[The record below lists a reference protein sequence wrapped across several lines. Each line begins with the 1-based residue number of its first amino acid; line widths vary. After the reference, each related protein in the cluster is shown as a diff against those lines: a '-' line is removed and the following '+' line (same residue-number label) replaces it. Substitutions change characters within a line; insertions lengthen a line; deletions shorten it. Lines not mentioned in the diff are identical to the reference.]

1 MSRTPPVVL
10 SIAGYDPS
18 SGAGITAD
26 IKTIA
31 ANGCYGITC
40 ITALTIQNTQGVN
53 GVEPMRAEVVR
64 RTLEDLASDFDIAA
78 VRIGMLGSGKVA
90 QVVSDFLESGRL
102 KNIVLDPVV
111 TSSSGADLIDKVG
124 QQVMRER
131 LLGLADV
138 VTPNIDEAVA
148 LTGLPVKTTEQMRAA
163 ARKLRDMG
171 AQAVVI
177 TGGHLDEAIDVLSL
191 NGQMEEF
198 RSPKIQSRSTHGT
211 GCAFAS
217 AIACALA
224 NGKSIRDAVISAK
237 VFVRQAI
244 EKAYVVGKG
253 TGPVNQFYRAAI

>member
-53 GVEPMRAEVVR
+53 GGEPMRAEVVR

-138 VTPNIDEAVA
+138 V
-148 LTGLPVKTTEQMRAA
+148 
-163 ARKLRDMG
+163 
-171 AQAVVI
+171 
-177 TGGHLDEAIDVLSL
+177 
-191 NGQMEEF
+191 
-198 RSPKIQSRSTHGT
+198 
-211 GCAFAS
+211 
-217 AIACALA
+217 
-224 NGKSIRDAVISAK
+224 
-237 VFVRQAI
+237 
-244 EKAYVVGKG
+244 
-253 TGPVNQFYRAAI
+253 